1 MPRDAWGG
9 NNMGAKFD
17 SIRKIGADPAT
28 IMPVG
33 YNRPLIGE
41 EDNWSPSDRS
51 FGGFW
56 EGGTHWS
63 EVLRQDAESFLNIA
77 TNTGK
82 PFFMYLSFNALHDP
96 RQSPGSFLDLYV
108 AEDLKIPESFMPLY
122 PYKDAIGN
130 GPGLRDEALAPF
142 PRTPYAI
149 KKHLQEY
156 YAIISHMDHQIGEI
170 FKELDR
176 KELRDNTY
184 IIFTADHGLAMGKHG
199 LMGKQSLFD
208 HTMGAP
214 FIISGPGIP
223 KGKRLSKDIYIQ
235 DAMATILE
243 IAGVEKPD
251 FVEFESILNLLDGTA
266 EEIHHEIYGAY
277 MDNQRMIKKDDFKL
291 IVYPKA
297 KKLLLFDLANDPSE
311 INDLANQPQY
321 EELRRSLFTALQQLQ
336 GRFNDKLELNEMDY
350 VF

>member
-1 MPRDAWGG
+1 
-9 NNMGAKFD
+9 
-17 SIRKIGADPAT
+17 
-28 IMPVG
+28 
-33 YNRPLIGE
+33 
-41 EDNWSPSDRS
+41 
-51 FGGFW
+51 
-56 EGGTHWS
+56 
-63 EVLRQDAESFLNIA
+63 
-77 TNTGK
+77 
-82 PFFMYLSFNALHDP
+82 
-96 RQSPGSFLDLYV
+96 
-108 AEDLKIPESFMPLY
+108 
-122 PYKDAIGN
+122 
-130 GPGLRDEALAPF
+130 
-142 PRTPYAI
+142 
-149 KKHLQEY
+149 
-156 YAIISHMDHQIGEI
+156 
-170 FKELDR
+170 
-176 KELRDNTY
+176 
-184 IIFTADHGLAMGKHG
+184 MGKHG
-199 LMGKQSLFD
+199 LMGKQSMFD
-208 HTMGAP
+208 HTIGAP
-214 FIISGPGIP
+214 FIISGPGIL
-223 KGKRLSKDIYIQ
+223 KGKKLGQDIYIQ